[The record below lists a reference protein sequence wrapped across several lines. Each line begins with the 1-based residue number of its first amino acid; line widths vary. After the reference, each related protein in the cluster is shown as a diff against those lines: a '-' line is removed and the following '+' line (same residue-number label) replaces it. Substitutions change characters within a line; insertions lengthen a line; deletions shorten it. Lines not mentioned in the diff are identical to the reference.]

1 MDEVSVI
8 KRKFIL
14 TSLLRRGEGKSE
26 EDPIR
31 CITQLWTTDGKL
43 IGEDDPFRRPIKWD
57 DELVLSILFSEQKEG
72 KP

>member
-8 KRKFIL
+8 KREFIL

-31 CITQLWTTDGKL
+31 VITQLWTTDGKL
-43 IGEDDPFRRPIKWD
+43 IGEYDPPHIKWD
-57 DELVLSILFSEQKEG
+57 DQLVRSILFMQG
-72 KP
+72 KSNG

>member
-8 KRKFIL
+8 KREFIL

-43 IGEDDPFRRPIKWD
+43 IGEDDSFRHPRIKWD
-57 DELVLSILFSEQKEG
+57 DELVRSILFMQG
-72 KP
+72 KSNG